1 MKNLDLTIE
10 VFVTK
15 NWDGFSAYFIDSWG
29 YKTIFTGRNIYKH
42 LEDGIFEHFDML
54 KKDFI
59 IKKEYL

>member
-1 MKNLDLTIE
+1 MIE
-10 VFVTK
+10 VFITK

-29 YKTIFTGRNIYKH
+29 YKTIFTGRNVYKH

-59 IKKEYL
+59 IKKE